1 MRVVLNVD
9 AIVPPLTGIGRYA
22 LELARGLQASNALED
37 LRFFSAYRFLSR
49 PDAAL
54 QANTS
59 LAWARRRV
67 PAKSLAMRGYF
78 WLRQRAFDLQ
88 ARRSCRGYVLHSP
101 NYLLMQHS
109 GASVATVHDFS
120 WLHFPE
126 HHPRERIELMHRE
139 MPRTVERATCLI
151 TDSEFVKREAVQLL
165 GVPESRVHAVPLGV
179 DPGFHP
185 RSAEA
190 LQAAL
195 ARHALSPGGYLL
207 CVATLEPRKNL
218 TRLLRAF
225 SLLPADLR
233 QRHPLVLVGVRG
245 WHTQALEAAVGPLE
259 RRGEVRRLGYVDEAD
274 LPLLYAGAH
283 AFAFPSLHEGFG
295 LPPLEAMAS
304 GVPVLASNASC
315 LPEVLGDAALLV
327 DPLDE
332 DAITAGLAQ
341 LIEDAAWREQ
351 ARRRGLEHA
360 ARYGWARCVA
370 ETLDVYR
377 KAMHA

>member
-101 NYLLMQHS
+101 NYLLMQHA
-109 GASVATVHDFS
+109 GPSVATVHDFS

-165 GVPESRVHAVPLGV
+165 GVPKSRVHAVPLGV

-185 RSAEA
+185 RSPEA

-225 SLLPADLR
+225 RLLPADLR

-245 WHTQALEAAVGPLE
+245 WHTQALEAAVGSLE
-259 RRGEVRRLGYVDEAD
+259 QRGEVRRLGYVEEAD

-304 GVPVLASNASC
+304 GVPVLASDASC

-332 DAITAGLAQ
+332 QAIAVGLQRA
-341 LIEDAAWREQ
+341 IEDAAWREQ
-351 ARRRGLEHA
+351 ARTRGLEHA
-360 ARYGWARCVA
+360 ARYSWARCVA
-370 ETLDVYR
+370 DTLNVYR
-377 KAMHA
+377 KAMQA

>member
-101 NYLLMQHS
+101 NYLLMQHA
-109 GASVATVHDFS
+109 GPSVATVHDFS

-165 GVPESRVHAVPLGV
+165 GVPKSRVHAVPLGV

-185 RSAEA
+185 RSPEA
-190 LQAAL
+190 LQARL

-218 TRLLRAF
+218 TRLLQAF

-245 WHTQALEAAVGPLE
+245 WHTQALEAAVWSLE
-259 RRGEVRRLGYVDEAD
+259 QRGEVRRLGYVEEAD
-274 LPLLYAGAH
+274 LPLLYAGAY

-304 GVPVLASNASC
+304 GVPVLASDASC

-332 DAITAGLAQ
+332 QAIAVGLQRA
-341 LIEDAAWREQ
+341 IEDAAWREQ
-351 ARRRGLEHA
+351 ARTRGLEHA
-360 ARYGWARCVA
+360 ARYSWARCVA
-370 ETLDVYR
+370 DTLNVYR
-377 KAMHA
+377 KAMQA